1 MEQHH
6 LINEPPEIAP
16 KPNYNVIPVQLNEH
30 EFAQFILPHLSLPKR
45 GPRCKIGY
53 HKPFNYIL
61 KVLYGGMQ
69 WKELPIDKGA
79 DALAEI
85 HYTGVFKLFARWCED
100 GSLERAFIAS
110 VRHLDE
116 HKKLDLSVLHG
127 DGSNTVAKK
136 GGEGIGYSGHKHQTG
151 EKVIAIA
158 DNRGNV
164 LAPLTVAPVNETDM
178 VLLPQGLKDLK
189 RGAREADLKVAG
201 AVLNLDAGFDS
212 KANRKGVFNAGMK
225 PNIKENPRNRKKP
238 KRGRKRF
245 FDAVLYKLRFTIERT
260 FAWKDKFKRLLL
272 RFETLQ
278 IRHLGFK
285 LMAFTLINLREFC
298 GA

>member
-1 MEQHH
+1 MFR
-6 LINEPPEIAP
+6 LVEPVNFE
-16 KPNYNVIPVQLNEH
+16 YLV
-30 EFAQFILPHLSLPKR
+30 PHCAGR
-45 GPRCKIGY
+45 T
-53 HKPFNYIL
+53 KPFNYIL

-79 DALAEI
+79 DGLAEI
-85 HYTGVFKLFARWCED
+85 HYTGVFKLFARWCEE

-164 LAPLTVAPVNETDM
+164 LASLTVAPVNQTDM
-178 VLLPQGLKDLK
+178 VLLPEGLKDLK
-189 RGAREADLKVAG
+189 HVAREADLKLAG

-212 KANRKGVFNAGMK
+212 KTNRKAVFNAGMK
-225 PNIKENPRNRKKP
+225 PNIKENPGIGKSRDADANDPLMRYCTNSGSPLSVPLLGKTSSNGCSYVL
-238 KRGRKRF
+238 RLSRF
-245 FDAVLYKLRFTIERT
+245 DI
-260 FAWKDKFKRLLL
+260 
-272 RFETLQ
+272 
-278 IRHLGFK
+278 LGS
-285 LMAFTLINLREFC
+285 N
-298 GA
+298 

>member
-1 MEQHH
+1 MEQHY
-6 LINEPPEIAP
+6 LINEPLEIAP
-16 KPNYNVIPVQLNEH
+16 KPDYNVIPVQLNEH

-61 KVLYGGMQ
+61 KVLYGGVQ

-79 DALAEI
+79 NGQAEI

-100 GSLERAFIAS
+100 GSLEHAFIAS

-136 GGEGIGYSGHKHQTG
+136 GGKGIGYSGHKHQTG

-158 DNRGNV
+158 DNRGN
-164 LAPLTVAPVNETDM
+164 E
-178 VLLPQGLKDLK
+178 
-189 RGAREADLKVAG
+189 
-201 AVLNLDAGFDS
+201 F
-212 KANRKGVFNAGMK
+212 
-225 PNIKENPRNRKKP
+225 
-238 KRGRKRF
+238 GRTTMSVVK
-245 FDAVLYKLRFTIERT
+245 T
-260 FAWKDKFKRLLL
+260 
-272 RFETLQ
+272 
-278 IRHLGFK
+278 
-285 LMAFTLINLREFC
+285 
-298 GA
+298 